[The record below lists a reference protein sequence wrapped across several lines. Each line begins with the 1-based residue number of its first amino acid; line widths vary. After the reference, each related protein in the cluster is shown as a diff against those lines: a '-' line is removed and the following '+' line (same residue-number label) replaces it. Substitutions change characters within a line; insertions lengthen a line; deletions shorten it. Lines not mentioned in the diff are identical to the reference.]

1 MIDRWSTPVW
11 KSADGTIET
20 LARIPVGQ
28 APFEEWVLRDF
39 LADTPSLL
47 PVRHFDPVF
56 SSPVCLGTEF
66 PVSGVGRIDAL
77 FLSPSGY
84 VTIVETKLWQNPEA
98 RREVVA
104 QIIDYAQQVAR
115 WTYADLESRFKKCQE
130 VAKQPSSS
138 LFSYV
143 CDLEDD
149 SSDEAEFTDAVNRC
163 LGNGRFLLLII
174 GDGIREGVEQMTEFL
189 QRTPLLQYT
198 LGPVGGELLLS
209 PQSVEIIKFGDP
221 GSGRED
227 VPMRDPIIL
236 LVHLIATLARL
247 MGPGGLRSVV
257 AESVLVKQQLLM
269 LNRSR
274 HRAPN
279 LCASDRILAG
289 VCAQFMRPA
298 RVIRSAIVL
307 RPSTILEFHR
317 ALRTRKYRWLFSPT
331 RRRTGPQGPSKALV
345 DAIVDMKRRNPR
357 WGCPRIAQQI
367 ALAFAVDIDKDVVR
381 RVLATHSRPAPHSGG
396 PSWLTFLGHAKD
408 SLWSIDL
415 FRCESAI
422 LRSHWVLVVMD
433 HYTRRIVGFGIHA
446 GTVDGRALCRMF
458 NHAIRGLSRPKRLS
472 SDHDPL
478 SRFHQWRANL
488 RVLQVTE
495 VKSVPYVPLS
505 HPFVE
510 RLIGTLRRECVDQL
524 LFWSASDLEDK
535 LVAFQDFYNAHR
547 AHASLDGR
555 TPVPIQKD
563 VARLDRYRW
572 DAHCRG
578 LYQTPIAA

>member
-1 MIDRWSTPVW
+1 
-11 KSADGTIET
+11 
-20 LARIPVGQ
+20 
-28 APFEEWVLRDF
+28 
-39 LADTPSLL
+39 
-47 PVRHFDPVF
+47 
-56 SSPVCLGTEF
+56 
-66 PVSGVGRIDAL
+66 
-77 FLSPSGY
+77 
-84 VTIVETKLWQNPEA
+84 
-98 RREVVA
+98 
-104 QIIDYAQQVAR
+104 
-115 WTYADLESRFKKCQE
+115 
-130 VAKQPSSS
+130 
-138 LFSYV
+138 
-143 CDLEDD
+143 
-149 SSDEAEFTDAVNRC
+149 
-163 LGNGRFLLLII
+163 
-174 GDGIREGVEQMTEFL
+174 
-189 QRTPLLQYT
+189 
-198 LGPVGGELLLS
+198 
-209 PQSVEIIKFGDP
+209 
-221 GSGRED
+221 
-227 VPMRDPIIL
+227 MRDPIIL

-257 AESVLVKQQLLM
+257 AESLLVKHQLLI

-279 LCASDRILAG
+279 LRVSDRILAG
-289 VCAQFMRPA
+289 VCALFMRPA
-298 RVIRSAIVL
+298 RVFRSAIVL
-307 RPSTILEFHR
+307 RPSTILNFHR
-317 ALRTRKYRWLFSPT
+317 TLRQRKYRLLFSPK
-331 RRRTGPQGPSKALV
+331 RRRTGPKGPPKDLV

-381 RVLATHSRPAPHSGG
+381 RVLATHYRPAPRSGG

-458 NHAIRGLSRPKRLS
+458 NHAIRGLSRPTRLS

-478 SRFHQWRANL
+478 YRFHPWRANL

-495 VKSVPYVPLS
+495 GKSVPYVPLS

-510 RLIGTLRRECVDQL
+510 RLIGTRRRECVDQL

-555 TPVPIQKD
+555 TPVPIRKD

>member
-1 MIDRWSTPVW
+1 
-11 KSADGTIET
+11 
-20 LARIPVGQ
+20 
-28 APFEEWVLRDF
+28 
-39 LADTPSLL
+39 
-47 PVRHFDPVF
+47 
-56 SSPVCLGTEF
+56 
-66 PVSGVGRIDAL
+66 
-77 FLSPSGY
+77 
-84 VTIVETKLWQNPEA
+84 
-98 RREVVA
+98 
-104 QIIDYAQQVAR
+104 
-115 WTYADLESRFKKCQE
+115 
-130 VAKQPSSS
+130 
-138 LFSYV
+138 
-143 CDLEDD
+143 
-149 SSDEAEFTDAVNRC
+149 
-163 LGNGRFLLLII
+163 
-174 GDGIREGVEQMTEFL
+174 
-189 QRTPLLQYT
+189 
-198 LGPVGGELLLS
+198 
-209 PQSVEIIKFGDP
+209 
-221 GSGRED
+221 
-227 VPMRDPIIL
+227 MRDPIIL

-257 AESVLVKQQLLM
+257 AESVLVKQPLLM

-289 VCAQFMRPA
+289 VWALFMRPA

-381 RVLATHSRPAPHSGG
+381 RVLATHYRPAPRSGG

-458 NHAIRGLSRPKRLS
+458 THAIRGLSRPTRLS

-510 RLIGTLRRECVDQL
+510 RLIGTRRRECVDQL
-524 LFWSASDLEDK
+524 LFWSASDLEDQTGGLPGLLQCASGPCVVGRADARPDTK
-535 LVAFQDFYNAHR
+535 GCRTARPLPMGRALPWSLSDADRGVTSDQRRRWRAGRRARVRRLSRHSRAVRQLHALLMPSRQRRGGLPAHGTR
-547 AHASLDGR
+547 RSNDVGFLRIRHPQVTSTTPIRESRPMRPSIVSGRSATSVTAHNDSAWASL
-555 TPVPIQKD
+555 TAKQANLWTQEFLK
-563 VARLDRYRW
+563 RLDQ
-572 DAHCRG
+572 H
-578 LYQTPIAA
+578 

>member
-1 MIDRWSTPVW
+1 MP
-11 KSADGTIET
+11 T
-20 LARIPVGQ
+20 LVIVRRPRTARSVTQ
-28 APFEEWVLRDF
+28 
-39 LADTPSLL
+39 T
-47 PVRHFDPVF
+47 VRM
-56 SSPVCLGTEF
+56 
-66 PVSGVGRIDAL
+66 
-77 FLSPSGY
+77 
-84 VTIVETKLWQNPEA
+84 
-98 RREVVA
+98 
-104 QIIDYAQQVAR
+104 
-115 WTYADLESRFKKCQE
+115 
-130 VAKQPSSS
+130 
-138 LFSYV
+138 
-143 CDLEDD
+143 
-149 SSDEAEFTDAVNRC
+149 
-163 LGNGRFLLLII
+163 RFL
-174 GDGIREGVEQMTEFL
+174 
-189 QRTPLLQYT
+189 
-198 LGPVGGELLLS
+198 VG
-209 PQSVEIIKFGDP
+209 
-221 GSGRED
+221 
-227 VPMRDPIIL
+227 
-236 LVHLIATLARL
+236 T
-247 MGPGGLRSVV
+247 
-257 AESVLVKQQLLM
+257 
-269 LNRSR
+269 
-274 HRAPN
+274 
-279 LCASDRILAG
+279 
-289 VCAQFMRPA
+289 

-331 RRRTGPQGPSKALV
+331 RRRTGPQGPSNALV

-458 NHAIRGLSRPKRLS
+458 NHAIRGLSRPTRLS

-478 SRFHQWRANL
+478 YRFHQWRANL

-495 VKSVPYVPLS
+495 GKSVPSVPLS

-510 RLIGTLRRECVDQL
+510 RLIGTRRRECVDQL

-555 TPVPIQKD
+555 TPVPIRKD

-578 LYQTPIAA
+578 LYQTPIAAGHLTSEDGGERVDAPAFDVYRDTAGPCVSCTPYSCHRDNVAGDSRLTGPEDRTMSDSYEFATHRPYVQAQADLL